1 MVDRSHGYEAAA
13 AEFMKVRSPSIG
25 VARVQDWANALPR
38 GAAVLD
44 LGCGPGVP
52 ITEVLVG
59 AGLGVYGIDA
69 APSLVREFRR
79 NLPTTPVVCEAVQ
92 DSTFFDRTFDGILA
106 WGLMFLLTVQD
117 QRRLIQRIAEAL
129 VPGGRLL
136 FTSSAH
142 IASGTDVLTGLES
155 RSLGADEYRQRL
167 AAVGISVAHEYVD
180 EGGNHY
186 FDAVKGPAAHG
197 PGSATTR

>member
-13 AEFMKVRSPSIG
+13 AEFMKVRSPSI
-25 VARVQDWANALPR
+25 
-38 GAAVLD
+38 
-44 LGCGPGVP
+44 
-52 ITEVLVG
+52 
-59 AGLGVYGIDA
+59 
-69 APSLVREFRR
+69 
-79 NLPTTPVVCEAVQ
+79 
-92 DSTFFDRTFDGILA
+92 
-106 WGLMFLLTVQD
+106 
-117 QRRLIQRIAEAL
+117 AEAL

-142 IASGTDVLTGLES
+142 TAFGTDVLTGLAS
-155 RSLGADEYRQRL
+155 RSRGADEYRQRL
-167 AAVGISVAHEYVD
+167 AAVGISVVHEYVD